1 MSKRLLIVD
10 DAVIMRMRIR
20 EIAREAGWTVVG
32 EAANGQEAIAR
43 FRELNPDLVTLDIV
57 MPVKDGVT
65 ALREIRQEYP
75 EARIIMVSAV
85 DQREKLMECIR
96 LGALDFVVKP
106 FNKASL
112 TDVLSRVATESP
124 PSPPLSTSA

>member
-20 EIAREAGWTVVG
+20 EIAREAGWTIVG
-32 EAANGQEAIAR
+32 EAANGQEAVAR
-43 FRELNPDLVTLDIV
+43 YRELTPDLVTLDIV

-65 ALREIRQEYP
+65 ALREIRQQDP
-75 EARIIMVSAV
+75 RARIIMVSAV

-106 FNKASL
+106 FNKSGL
-112 TDVLSRVATESP
+112 QDVLSRVATESP
-124 PSPPLSTSA
+124 PGSPIPSTA

>member
-43 FRELNPDLVTLDIV
+43 FRELTPDLVTLDIV

-75 EARIIMVSAV
+75 GARIIMVSAV
-85 DQREKLMECIR
+85 DQRETLLECIR

>member
-43 FRELNPDLVTLDIV
+43 FRELTPDLVTLDIV

-65 ALREIRQEYP
+65 ALREIREEYP
-75 EARIIMVSAV
+75 GARIIMVSAV

>member
-32 EAANGQEAIAR
+32 EAANGQEAVAR

-65 ALREIRQEYP
+65 ALREIRQEHP
-75 EARIIMVSAV
+75 QARIIMVSAGG
-85 DQREKLMECIR
+85 DRFAPRPSGLDIR
-96 LGALDFVVKP
+96 L
-106 FNKASL
+106 
-112 TDVLSRVATESP
+112 
-124 PSPPLSTSA
+124 SAHGRHRHDRGCG

>member
-1 MSKRLLIVD
+1 
-10 DAVIMRMRIR
+10 
-20 EIAREAGWTVVG
+20 
-32 EAANGQEAIAR
+32 
-43 FRELNPDLVTLDIV
+43 
-57 MPVKDGVT
+57 
-65 ALREIRQEYP
+65 
-75 EARIIMVSAV
+75 MVSAV
-85 DQREKLMECIR
+85 DQREKLLECIR

>member
-43 FRELNPDLVTLDIV
+43 FRELTPDLVTLDIV

-75 EARIIMVSAV
+75 GRGS
-85 DQREKLMECIR
+85 
-96 LGALDFVVKP
+96 
-106 FNKASL
+106 SW
-112 TDVLSRVATESP
+112 
-124 PSPPLSTSA
+124 

>member
-20 EIAREAGWTVVG
+20 EIAREAGWTIVA
-32 EAANGQEAIAR
+32 EATNGLEAVAR
-43 FRELNPDLVTLDIV
+43 YRELHPDLVTLDIV

-65 ALREIRQEYP
+65 ALREIRQQDP
-75 EARIIMVSAV
+75 QARIIMVSAV

-106 FNKASL
+106 FSKSGL
-112 TDVLSRVATESP
+112 QDVLSRVTTDSP
-124 PSPPLSTSA
+124 PGSPIPSPA

>member
-43 FRELNPDLVTLDIV
+43 FRELTPDLVTLDIV

-75 EARIIMVSAV
+75 GARIIMVSAV
-85 DQREKLMECIR
+85 DQREKLLECIR

-124 PSPPLSTSA
+124 PSPPLSTYA

>member
-43 FRELNPDLVTLDIV
+43 FRELTPDLVTLDIV

-65 ALREIRQEYP
+65 ALREIRHEYP
-75 EARIIMVSAV
+75 GARIIMVSAV

-112 TDVLSRVATESP
+112 TDVLSRVANDSP

>member
-43 FRELNPDLVTLDIV
+43 FRELTPDLVTLDIV

-75 EARIIMVSAV
+75 GARIIMVSAV

-112 TDVLSRVATESP
+112 TDVLSRVANDSP

>member
-43 FRELNPDLVTLDIV
+43 FRELTPDLVTLDIV

-65 ALREIRQEYP
+65 ALREIRQEHP
-75 EARIIMVSAV
+75 GARIIMVSAV

-124 PSPPLSTSA
+124 PAPPLSTSA

>member
-43 FRELNPDLVTLDIV
+43 FRELTPDLVTLDIV

-75 EARIIMVSAV
+75 GARIIMVSAV
-85 DQREKLMECIR
+85 DQREKLLECIR

>member
-20 EIAREAGWTVVG
+20 EIAREAGWTIVA
-32 EAANGQEAIAR
+32 EAVNGLEAVAR
-43 FRELNPDLVTLDIV
+43 YRELNPDLVTLDIV

-65 ALREIRQEYP
+65 ALREIRQYDP
-75 EARIIMVSAV
+75 QARIIMVSAV

-106 FNKASL
+106 FSKSGL
-112 TDVLSRVATESP
+112 QDVLSRVATESSP
-124 PSPPLSTSA
+124 GSPIPSPA

>member
-43 FRELNPDLVTLDIV
+43 FRELTPDLVTLDIV

-65 ALREIRQEYP
+65 ALREIRHEYP
-75 EARIIMVSAV
+75 GARIIMVSAV
-85 DQREKLMECIR
+85 DQREKLLECIR

-106 FNKASL
+106 FKKASL

>member
-75 EARIIMVSAV
+75 GARIIMVSAV
-85 DQREKLMECIR
+85 DQREKLLECIR

>member
-43 FRELNPDLVTLDIV
+43 FRELTPDLVTLDIV

-75 EARIIMVSAV
+75 GARIIMVSAV

-124 PSPPLSTSA
+124 PAPPLSTSA

>member
-32 EAANGQEAIAR
+32 EAANGQEAVAR

-65 ALREIRQEYP
+65 ALREIRQEHP
-75 EARIIMVSAV
+75 QARIIMVSAV

-112 TDVLSRVATESP
+112 TDVLSRVATDSP
-124 PSPPLSTSA
+124 PGPPVSTSA